1 MSSVGK
7 GIFFERKGEYK
18 VLDPY
23 CLVQCAC
30 HGIDHLSEP
39 SLLARVNGFVVSMIG
54 AVVVVGSDCG
64 IVVSRPRAPS
74 IVGFAPSIGCLVGGV
89 GRGRCTIGET
99 ELAEEA
105 HDDAEDNQQADRVH
119 PEGEEENCDDQ
130 CEGVH
135 GGE

>member
-1 MSSVGK
+1 MNMSSVGK

-39 SLLARVNGFVVSMIG
+39 SLLARVNRFVVGMIR
-54 AVVVVGSDCG
+54 AIVVVGSNCG
-64 IVVSRPRAPS
+64 IVVSRPGAPS
-74 IVGFAPSIGCLVGGV
+74 VVGFAPPVGRLVGGV
-89 GRGRCTIGET
+89 GRGRCTIGEA

-105 HDDAEDNQQADRVH
+105 HDDAEDN
-119 PEGEEENCDDQ
+119 
-130 CEGVH
+130 
-135 GGE
+135 